1 MQEKRA
7 RNAERSRQ
15 EILSAAEQQFGEK
28 GFYGARID
36 AIAQQSGL
44 NKNMLY
50 IYYGSKEELYLQV
63 LLSMYR
69 RMEEVERRLLETNV
83 EGTELVRQLISAYY
97 DFLEQ
102 NPSFVNILMSENLM
116 QAQFLKQL
124 PRDCIARKTL
134 AELAERI
141 RKGCDEGVFRADIDA
156 RQTVL
161 SMITIC
167 FCNFSNRFTLSLWTG
182 CDLQDPAVQEMRKQ
196 QTIDIMLSYLT
207 RPGQPLPAQ

>member
-1 MQEKRA
+1 MQEKRV

-50 IYYGSKEELYLQV
+50 IYFGSKEELYLQV
-63 LLSMYR
+63 LLNMYR
-69 RMEEVERRLLETNV
+69 RMEEVERRLLDTDV
-83 EGTELVRQLISAYY
+83 EGVELIRALICAYY
-97 DFLEQ
+97 DFLNQ
-102 NPSFVNILMSENLM
+102 NPAFVNILMSENLM

-124 PRDCIARKTL
+124 PRECIARKTL
-134 AELAERI
+134 SDLAARI
-141 RKGCDEGVFRADIDA
+141 RKSCDEGVFRADIDEQ
-156 RQTVL
+156 QTVL
-161 SMITIC
+161 TMITIC
-167 FCNFSNRFTLSLWTG
+167 FCNFSNRFTLSQLTG
-182 CDLQDPAVQEMRKQ
+182 CDLQDPAVQQMRKE

-207 RPGQPLPAQ
+207 AQPQKR